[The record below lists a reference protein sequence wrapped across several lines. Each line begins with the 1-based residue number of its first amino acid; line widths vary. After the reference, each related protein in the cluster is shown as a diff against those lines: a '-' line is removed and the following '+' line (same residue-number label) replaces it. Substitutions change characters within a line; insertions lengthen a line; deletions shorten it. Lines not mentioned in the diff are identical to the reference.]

1 MQYVFEEEQ
10 IRKFKYCPFCKGDIL
25 EIYDG
30 DFSGHITCTDCDED
44 LDFLILEEMLKR
56 YPKWIEKQKV

>member
-1 MQYVFEEEQ
+1 MQFIFEAEQ

-25 EIYDG
+25 DVYDG
-30 DFSGHITCTDCDED
+30 DFSGHITCADCDED

-56 YPKWIEKQKV
+56 YPKWIEKQNS